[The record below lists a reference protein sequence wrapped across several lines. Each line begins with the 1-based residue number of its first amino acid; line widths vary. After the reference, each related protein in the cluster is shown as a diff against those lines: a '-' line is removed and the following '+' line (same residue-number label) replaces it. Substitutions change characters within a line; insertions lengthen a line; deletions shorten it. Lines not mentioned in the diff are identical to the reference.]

1 MYRNKAFVV
10 FGAFF
15 SFLAISPS
23 AMADRIVA
31 GDFDQGRGWLEQRKL
46 DLTDTPHEALTEGFI
61 LVAGQGLPMA
71 GGSPAQ
77 QRMTAIRAAEIMAYR
92 RLAEII
98 NGVHVSGQTT
108 VRDCSLESDVVKSA
122 VNGLIKGARKVHE
135 EWNPAEGSAVV
146 LMQVGVLGSD
156 GVAEAMYS
164 NYINTAPVRARQ
176 QTARYTPPVALAAVA
191 PVTVHV
197 PVPVPAPI
205 VAPVAPVVA
214 PVEPHDGLIVDARE
228 LGFQPALINRIFS
241 SKGEA
246 LYDPSR
252 VSQKILVEQGA
263 GEYTNTI
270 EKARAALEARG
281 AKLPLIVKATGLK
294 TMADLNVSDEDV
306 LRIYMADQKGN
317 FLASAKVAFVLK

>member
-1 MYRNKAFVV
+1 MHYIKALAVV
-10 FGAFF
+10 GA
-15 SFLAISPS
+15 LGAVLLNASP
-23 AMADRIVA
+23 AMADRIVS
-31 GDFDQGRGWLEQRKL
+31 GDFDQGRSWLEKRNL
-46 DLTDTPHEALTEGFI
+46 DLTDSPQEAMADGYI

-71 GGSPAQ
+71 GGSPAR
-77 QRMTAIRAAEIMAYR
+77 QRMTAIRAAEIVAYR

-98 NGVHVSGQTT
+98 NGVYVSGQTT
-108 VRDCSLESDVVKSA
+108 VRECALESDVVRTA

-135 EWNPAEGSAVV
+135 EWNPTDGSAVV
-146 LMQVGVLGSD
+146 IMQVGMRGSD
-156 GVAEAMYS
+156 SVAEALYS
-164 NYINTAPVRARQ
+164 NYINAAPGRALL
-176 QTARYTPPVALAAVA
+176 QTVAYA
-191 PVTVHV
+191 P
-197 PVPVPAPI
+197 PAPQPQA
-205 VAPVAPVVA
+205 APAAAPAV
-214 PVEPHDGLIVDARE
+214 PVEPNDGLIIDARE

-246 LYDPSR
+246 LYDPSK

-281 AKLPLIVKATGLK
+281 AKMPMVVKATGLK

-306 LRIYMADQKGN
+306 LRIYAADQKSN

>member
-1 MYRNKAFVV
+1 MHYVKALAVV
-10 FGAFF
+10 GA
-15 SFLAISPS
+15 LGAVLLNASP
-23 AMADRIVA
+23 AMADRIVS
-31 GDFDQGRGWLEQRKL
+31 GDFDQGRSWLEQRNL
-46 DLTDTPHEALTEGFI
+46 DLTDSPQEAMKDGYI

-71 GGSPAQ
+71 GGSPAR
-77 QRMTAIRAAEIMAYR
+77 QRMTAIRAAEIVAYR

-98 NGVHVSGQTT
+98 NGVYVSGQTT
-108 VRDCSLESDVVKSA
+108 VRECALESDVVRTA

-135 EWNPAEGSAVV
+135 EWNPTDGSAVV
-146 LMQVGVLGSD
+146 IMQVGMRGSD
-156 GVAEAMYS
+156 SVAEALYS
-164 NYINTAPVRARQ
+164 NYINAAPGRALM
-176 QTARYTPPVALAAVA
+176 QTVAYAPPAPQPQAVA
-191 PVTVHV
+191 TVA
-197 PVPVPAPI
+197 PAVPA
-205 VAPVAPVVA
+205 
-214 PVEPHDGLIVDARE
+214 EPSDGLIIDARE

-246 LYDPSR
+246 LYDPSK

-281 AKLPLIVKATGLK
+281 AKMPMVVKATGLK

-306 LRIYMADQKGN
+306 LRIYAADQKSN

>member
-1 MYRNKAFVV
+1 MLYVKALAVV
-10 FGAFF
+10 GA
-15 SFLAISPS
+15 LGAVLLNASP
-23 AMADRIVA
+23 AMADRIVS
-31 GDFDQGRGWLEQRKL
+31 GDFDQGRSWLEQRNL
-46 DLTDTPHEALTEGFI
+46 DLTDSPQEAMKDGYI

-71 GGSPAQ
+71 GGSPAR
-77 QRMTAIRAAEIMAYR
+77 QRMTAIRAAEIVAYR

-98 NGVHVSGQTT
+98 NGVYVSGQTT
-108 VRDCSLESDVVKSA
+108 VRECALESDVVRTA

-135 EWNPAEGSAVV
+135 EWNPTDGSAVV
-146 LMQVGVLGSD
+146 IMQVGMRGSD
-156 GVAEAMYS
+156 SVAEALYS
-164 NYINTAPVRARQ
+164 NYINAVPGRALMQTVAYAPPAPQ
-176 QTARYTPPVALAAVA
+176 PQAVA
-191 PVTVHV
+191 TVA
-197 PVPVPAPI
+197 PAVPA
-205 VAPVAPVVA
+205 
-214 PVEPHDGLIVDARE
+214 EPSDGLIIDARE

-246 LYDPSR
+246 LYDPSK

-281 AKLPLIVKATGLK
+281 AKMPMVVKATGLK

-306 LRIYMADQKGN
+306 LRIYAADQKSN